1 MAEPQHL
8 QEFPVHLAA
17 DGQALGLD
25 RFTGEPSWYAAYEQ
39 TCTADGPTGR
49 LVSWHLFDCS
59 WDSWEMHP
67 SGDEIVLCVEGAID
81 LIQDVDGTTVSTAL
95 NSGQWAINT
104 AGTWHTAD
112 VPPDSTASCVFIT
125 CGLGTQHR
133 PR

>member
-1 MAEPQHL
+1 
-8 QEFPVHLAA
+8 
-17 DGQALGLD
+17 
-25 RFTGEPSWYAAYEQ
+25 
-39 TCTADGPTGR
+39 
-49 LVSWHLFDCS
+49 
-59 WDSWEMHP
+59 MHP
-67 SGDEIVLCVEGAID
+67 SGDEIVLCVDGAID

-95 NSGQWAINT
+95 NSGQWAINK